1 MRISLVML
9 YFGYAGILLA
19 LGDYFSKRWASG
31 TLGVSGLLLAATAYM
46 LSLPGWFLGMKHHP
60 QLVKMALLWNLV
72 LTLASVLV
80 GLLVFHERLSAVHV
94 AGGVLAL
101 ASIVLLSL

>member
-1 MRISLVML
+1 MRVSLVML
-9 YFGYAGILLA
+9 YFGYAGVLLA

-72 LTLASVLV
+72 LTMASVLV
-80 GLLVFHERLSAVHV
+80 GLLVFRERLAPTHV
-94 AGGVLAL
+94 VGGVLAL
-101 ASIVLLSL
+101 ASIVLLSR